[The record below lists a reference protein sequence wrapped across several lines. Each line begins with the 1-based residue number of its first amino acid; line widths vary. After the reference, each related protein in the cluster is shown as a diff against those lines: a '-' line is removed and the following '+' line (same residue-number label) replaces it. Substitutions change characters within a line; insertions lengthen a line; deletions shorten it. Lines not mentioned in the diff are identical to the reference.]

1 MGESTKTKIRHL
13 RRNAHYIV
21 KKGPLGKLD
30 GVSKDDA
37 FRVGKEVEAIT
48 EEAIATVQSMIGKK
62 QQHVMAT

>member
-1 MGESTKTKIRHL
+1 
-13 RRNAHYIV
+13 
-21 KKGPLGKLD
+21 LGKLD